1 MAIQG
6 KSLRRSF
13 SCCTGNFPNIM
24 SSAVILKLHQG
35 QILYLQP
42 KREKAEAG
50 KEFYNTAEGD
60 TMYLISQRYGI
71 KLKSLY
77 KMNRMQEDSD
87 TATGKYDLAQKYQA
101 CQLTGIVYSF
111 ILNPLRNSTV
121 FILFLPSSCRLTTL
135 INPSLQAILM
145 KCFPSVIISP

>member
-1 MAIQG
+1 MVIPG
-6 KSLRRSF
+6 RRLRKSF
-13 SCCTGNFPNIM
+13 SFFGGNLPKYNEL
-24 SSAVILKLHQG
+24 SSDFKIAPG

-50 KEFYNTAEGD
+50 KEFYNTAEDD

-77 KMNRMQEDSD
+77 KMNRMEEDSEP
-87 TATGKYDLAQKYQA
+87 ATGKRNLAQKYQTG
-101 CQLTGIVYSF
+101 QLTGMVYSL

-121 FILFLPSSCRLTTL
+121 FILFLPSS
-135 INPSLQAILM
+135 
-145 KCFPSVIISP
+145 